1 MAVRLK
7 TRWHRSKRSDRNRKG
22 SSKEKSLED
31 LSGVVAFNIWKLAKE
46 TFLRME
52 KENFRFREDT
62 QAIDVVA
69 ELCIFMLH
77 IVDRMIYDKVPEESR
92 GPLVNGIAMDLAKS
106 VETNQIEL
114 LGPDEPV
121 GSYMKMFIEKLNDRL
136 SNYAECDF
144 DDEGPAYNFKRVLA
158 QNISE
163 IMAITDN
170 KWVIEQIMDIEA
182 PEVIE
187 RIQPVVRDV
196 LGVRKANG
204 NK

>member
-7 TRWHRSKRSDRNRKG
+7 TRWHRSKRSERNREG
-22 SSKEKSLED
+22 SNKEKTLED

-62 QAIDVVA
+62 QAIDVVS

-77 IVDRMIYDKVPEESR
+77 IVDRMIYDNVPEEQR

-114 LGPDEPV
+114 LGSDDPV
-121 GSYMKMFIEKLNDRL
+121 GSYMETFIQKLNDRL
-136 SNYAECDF
+136 GNYAECGF
-144 DDEGPAYNFKRVLA
+144 DDEGPAYDFKRYLA
-158 QNISE
+158 QNIFD
-163 IMAITDN
+163 IMAVSDN
-170 KWVIEQIMDIEA
+170 KWVIEQIIDIEA

-196 LGVRKANG
+196 LGVRKG
-204 NK
+204 